1 MFERFLH
8 PGTDIP
14 AAAVSP
20 DQAAAVRRIVARLET
35 LPRDRARFLAG
46 FAYVLGRA
54 AQADLEIT
62 PEETRVMEELLAGRA
77 DLDEAQTVLVVEM
90 AKMEARRNGA
100 TADYLVTREFAEQA
114 SLEEKLAVLHGCF
127 AVTAASGNISA
138 EESHVVSQ
146 IAREL
151 DVESHQLNEVRAEFV
166 DQLSA
171 IQAQRRLLG
180 GR

>member
-1 MFERFLH
+1 
-8 PGTDIP
+8 
-14 AAAVSP
+14 
-20 DQAAAVRRIVARLET
+20 
-35 LPRDRARFLAG
+35 
-46 FAYVLGRA
+46 
-54 AQADLEIT
+54 
-62 PEETRVMEELLAGRA
+62 
-77 DLDEAQTVLVVEM
+77 M